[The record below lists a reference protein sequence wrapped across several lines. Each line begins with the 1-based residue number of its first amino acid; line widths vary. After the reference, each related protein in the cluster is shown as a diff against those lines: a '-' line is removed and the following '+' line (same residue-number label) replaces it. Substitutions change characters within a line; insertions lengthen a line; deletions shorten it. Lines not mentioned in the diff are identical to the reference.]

1 MSVCLREKVCTRT
14 FSTGHKDFSARLAVS
29 QMIITQIWF
38 GSRVFW
44 LQFPLLKQSDTH
56 PVRCSASGPHSIYRL
71 KGNLKGG
78 CRRCVIGNL
87 FNDSC
92 NGDICSQRCTQF
104 TLSIGK
110 KNNKCASASVSLEL
124 VTQSNM
130 SKQELNCR
138 TQISGT
144 TLEHF
149 KSLMLLE
156 SVLYIN

>member
-1 MSVCLREKVCTRT
+1 MSVCLRENVRTRT

-38 GSRVFW
+38 GSWVFW

-56 PVRCSASGPHSIYRL
+56 PVCTAFTDARAIWT
-71 KGNLKGG
+71 GG

-92 NGDICSQRCTQF
+92 NGDICSQKCTQL

-110 KNNKCASASVSLEL
+110 NNNKCASASVSLEL
-124 VTQSNM
+124 VTQSNT
-130 SKQELNCR
+130 SKQQELNCR

-149 KSLMLLE
+149 KSFMLLA